1 MAMFKIASKVRK
13 NQRVPGSYDLRNHLL
28 RNLDSLDISFD
39 VLFKAIRYSQG
50 MDGKWMAKG
59 WQWGLLGGFFN
70 SYYGSFPNSL
80 RLAPEYLQD
89 SYLDLLGFL
98 YLQIFRI
105 CCGFTFRY
113 NYPYAGAIPAL
124 W

>member
-59 WQWGLLGGFFN
+59 WQWGLLGGFF
-70 SYYGSFPNSL
+70 
-80 RLAPEYLQD
+80 
-89 SYLDLLGFL
+89 
-98 YLQIFRI
+98 
-105 CCGFTFRY
+105 
-113 NYPYAGAIPAL
+113 
-124 W
+124 